1 MVLENL
7 ENLDLCVTI
16 GQLNNNNRYVFYP
29 FNALNT
35 KAQLLE
41 LRNTIQ
47 FAPNDIILNLA

>member
-16 GQLNNNNRYVFYP
+16 GQLNNNNRYMFYP